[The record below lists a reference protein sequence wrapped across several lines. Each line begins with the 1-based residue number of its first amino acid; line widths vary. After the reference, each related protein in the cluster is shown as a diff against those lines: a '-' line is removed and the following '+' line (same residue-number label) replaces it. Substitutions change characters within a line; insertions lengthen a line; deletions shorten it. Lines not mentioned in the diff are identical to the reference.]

1 MELWRIPA
9 VLSRMNL
16 LIGLAAC
23 LSVGGLAFAEPL
35 QIRRLDGSAI
45 SVAEADKLAEEVLRA
60 NGVTGAQMAVIDRG
74 RVVWMRAFGLRRL
87 DPALPMR
94 TDTSIWA
101 ASITKGVFAD
111 YVVGHSGIAP
121 DEPVA
126 RQLGVPL
133 ESFKEYADK
142 ATVLVADPRW
152 PFVTPR
158 MLLSHTSGLA
168 NFAFLEPDKKM
179 RLHAAPGTAYRYSGE
194 GLNLL
199 QLLVEQKQG
208 RTLDV
213 LMPKAIFG
221 PLGMTRTGMIY
232 REEFGDNVADRFGA
246 DGKFLAKTRRFPA
259 RAAGSMA
266 TTVEDLAKY
275 VVALMNG
282 RTVKT
287 LTKPAVRIRTVH
299 QFPRPGDAEEGEEA
313 RRVGLAYGLGWGLL
327 TKTRL
332 GPAFFKEGHGDG
344 ATNYMICF
352 PKRKACMIL
361 LTNSENGERAFRPLL
376 EGIFGNT
383 VTPWEWEGYL
393 FAR

>member
-1 MELWRIPA
+1 M
-9 VLSRMNL
+9 
-16 LIGLAAC
+16 AA
-23 LSVGGLAFAEPL
+23 
-35 QIRRLDGSAI
+35 
-45 SVAEADKLAEEVLRA
+45 EVLRA

-74 RVVWMRAFGLRRL
+74 RVVWMRAFGMRRL
-87 DPALPMR
+87 EPALQMR

-111 YVVGHSGIAP
+111 YVVGHSGVAL
-121 DEPVA
+121 DVPVA
-126 RQLGVPL
+126 RQLGARL
-133 ESFKEYADK
+133 ESFKEYTEK

-152 PFVTPR
+152 PLVTPR
-158 MLLSHTSGLA
+158 MLLAHTSGLA

-179 RLHAAPGTAYRYSGE
+179 HLHAAPGAAYRYSGE

-208 RTLDV
+208 RPLDV
-213 LMPKAIFG
+213 LMQEAMFG
-221 PLGMTRTGMIY
+221 PLGMTRTGLIF
-232 REEFGDNVADRFGA
+232 RQEFADNVADRFGA
-246 DGKFLAKTRRFPA
+246 DGKFLAQTRRFPA

-275 VVALMNG
+275 AVALMNG

-287 LTKPAVRIRTVH
+287 LTKPVVPIRTVH
-299 QFPRPGDAEEGEEA
+299 QFPVAGDAMEGEEA
-313 RRVGLAYGLGWGLL
+313 GRVGLAYGMGWGLL
-327 TKTRL
+327 TKTRF
-332 GPAFFKEGHGDG
+332 GPAFFKEGRGDG
-344 ATNYMICF
+344 AVNYMICF

-361 LTNSENGERAFRPLL
+361 LTNSENGNRAFRPLL

-393 FAR
+393 FAK

>member
-1 MELWRIPA
+1 M
-9 VLSRMNL
+9 
-16 LIGLAAC
+16 
-23 LSVGGLAFAEPL
+23 
-35 QIRRLDGSAI
+35 
-45 SVAEADKLAEEVLRA
+45 LRA

-87 DPALPMR
+87 EPALPMR

-111 YVVGHSGIAP
+111 YVVGHSGVALDVP
-121 DEPVA
+121 AA
-126 RQLGVPL
+126 RQLGAPL
-133 ESFKEYADK
+133 NSFAEYKEK
-142 ATVLVADPRW
+142 ASVLVSDPRW
-152 PFVTPR
+152 PLVTPR
-158 MLLSHTSGLA
+158 MLLAHTSGLA

-179 RLHAAPGTAYRYSGE
+179 RLHAAPGAAYRYSGE

-199 QLLVEQKQG
+199 QLLVETKH
-208 RTLDV
+208 RRPLDV
-213 LMPKAIFG
+213 LMQEAIFG

-232 REEFGDNVADRFGA
+232 REEFGENVADRFGA
-246 DGKFLAKTRRFPA
+246 DGKFLAQTRRFPA

-275 VVALMNG
+275 AVALTEG
-282 RTVKT
+282 RVVKT
-287 LTKPAVRIRTVH
+287 LTKPAVRIRSVH
-299 QFPRPGDAEEGEEA
+299 QFPKPGDAAEGEEA
-313 RRVGLAYGLGWGLL
+313 GRVGLAYGLGWGLL
-327 TKTRL
+327 TKTRF

-383 VTPWEWEGYL
+383 ITPWEWEGYL
-393 FAR
+393 FAK

>member
-1 MELWRIPA
+1 
-9 VLSRMNL
+9 MNL
-16 LIGLAAC
+16 RISLAAC
-23 LSVGGLAFAEPL
+23 LSVGGLALAEP
-35 QIRRLDGSAI
+35 
-45 SVAEADKLAEEVLRA
+45 LRA

-74 RVVWMRAFGLRRL
+74 RVVWMRAFGMRRL

-111 YVVGHSGIAP
+111 YVAGYSGVAL

-126 RQLGVPL
+126 RQLGAPL

-152 PFVTPR
+152 PLVTPR

-168 NFAFLEPDKKM
+168 NFALLEPDKKM
-179 RLHAAPGTAYRYSGE
+179 RLHAAPGAAYRYSGE

-208 RTLDV
+208 RPLDV
-213 LMPKAIFG
+213 LMREAIFD
-221 PLGMTRTGMIY
+221 PLGMTRTGMIF
-232 REEFGDNVADRFGA
+232 RQEFAENVADRFGA
-246 DGKFLAKTRRFPA
+246 DGKFLAQTRRFPA

-275 VVALMNG
+275 AAALMEG
-282 RTVKT
+282 RVVKM
-287 LTKPAVRIRTVH
+287 LTKPVVQIRSVH

-313 RRVGLAYGLGWGLL
+313 GRVGLAYGLGWGLL
-327 TKTRL
+327 TKTRF

-361 LTNSENGERAFRPLL
+361 LTNSDNGERAFRPLL

>member
-1 MELWRIPA
+1 
-9 VLSRMNL
+9 MNL
-16 LIGLAAC
+16 LIGLAAF

-45 SVAEADKLAEEVLRA
+45 SVAEADRLATEVLRA

-74 RVVWMRAFGLRRL
+74 RVVWMRAFGMRRL
-87 DPALPMR
+87 EPALPMR

-111 YVVGHSGIAP
+111 YVVGHSGVAL
-121 DEPVA
+121 DVPVA
-126 RQLGVPL
+126 RQLGAPL
-133 ESFKEYADK
+133 ESFKEYTEK

-152 PFVTPR
+152 PLVTPR
-158 MLLSHTSGLA
+158 MLLAHTSGLA

-179 RLHAAPGTAYRYSGE
+179 HLHAAPGAAYRYSGE

-208 RTLDV
+208 RPLDV
-213 LMPKAIFG
+213 LMQEAIFG

-232 REEFGDNVADRFGA
+232 REEFGENVADRFGA
-246 DGKFLAKTRRFPA
+246 DGKFLAQTRRFPA

-275 VVALMNG
+275 AVALMDG
-282 RTVKT
+282 RTVKA

-299 QFPRPGDAEEGEEA
+299 QFPRTGDADEGEEA
-313 RRVGLAYGLGWGLL
+313 GRVGLAYGLGWGLL
-327 TKTRL
+327 TKTPY

-393 FAR
+393 FAK

>member
-1 MELWRIPA
+1 
-9 VLSRMNL
+9 MNL
-16 LIGLAAC
+16 LIGLAAF

-45 SVAEADKLAEEVLRA
+45 SVVEADRMAAEVLRA

-74 RVVWMRAFGLRRL
+74 RVVWMRAFGMRRL
-87 DPALPMR
+87 EPALQMR

-111 YVVGHSGIAP
+111 YVVGHSGVAL
-121 DEPVA
+121 DVPVA
-126 RQLGVPL
+126 RQLGARL
-133 ESFKEYADK
+133 ESFKEYTEK
-142 ATVLVADPRW
+142 ATVLVADPQW
-152 PFVTPR
+152 PLVTPR
-158 MLLSHTSGLA
+158 MLLAHTSGLA

-179 RLHAAPGTAYRYSGE
+179 HLHAAPGAAYRYSGE

-208 RTLDV
+208 RPLDV
-213 LMPKAIFG
+213 LMQEAMFG
-221 PLGMTRTGMIY
+221 PLGMTRTGLIF
-232 REEFGDNVADRFGA
+232 RQEFADNVADRFGA
-246 DGKFLAKTRRFPA
+246 DGKFLAQTRRFPA

-275 VVALMNG
+275 AVALMNG

-287 LTKPAVRIRTVH
+287 LTKPVVPIRTVH
-299 QFPRPGDAEEGEEA
+299 QFPVAGDAMEGEEA
-313 RRVGLAYGLGWGLL
+313 GRVGLAYGMGWGLL
-327 TKTRL
+327 TKTRF

-344 ATNYMICF
+344 AVNYMICF

-361 LTNSENGERAFRPLL
+361 LTNSENGNRAFRPLL

-393 FAR
+393 FAK